1 MEEYNDD
8 YYMLEYLI
16 KPRHLT
22 WEALRGIFNIFYGSS
37 EDPERKLFLFE
48 QQYPNFCF
56 SLIFCGDTSFSEYT
70 WKVRD
75 SSIDNDNNCGQD
87 KISTFDKVRDTS
99 CHLKFGLNH
108 LTWEA
113 RMRILSD
120 LQYTDC
126 LDITLFDF
134 DQHYPEFGVDVEF
147 FQCRDDLLGRWFWEV
162 YERSQTII
170 NGEEI
175 DKNNENNNENDEVTA
190 ETQTETP
197 TPPSQHENKNII
209 IIQDSVHFD
218 QPPQQQEQDPQPT
231 TVFPDPPEDPPS
243 LANVTKSSENKE
255 HSNDP
260 ADIPL
265 PPSPKASEK
274 TESQKNSNTNT
285 GWGIW

>member
-1 MEEYNDD
+1 MEEYNDE
-8 YYMLEYLI
+8 YYMLEYKI

-22 WEALRGIFNIFYGSS
+22 WEALQGIFNIFYGSS
-37 EDPERKLFLFE
+37 DDPERKLFLFE

-56 SLIFCGDTSFSEYT
+56 SLIFSGDTSFSEYT

-99 CHLKFGLNH
+99 CYLKFGLNH

-113 RMRILSD
+113 RTRILSD

-126 LDITLFDF
+126 SDIALFDF

-147 FQCRDDLLGRWFWEV
+147 FQCRDDLIGRWFWEV

-170 NGEEI
+170 NGEV
-175 DKNNENNNENDEVTA
+175 NENKEVTT

-209 IIQDSVHFD
+209 LIQDSVHFD
-218 QPPQQQEQDPQPT
+218 QSPQQQKQDPQPT
-231 TVFPDPPEDPPS
+231 AVFPDPPEDPPS
-243 LANVTKSSENKE
+243 LANVTTPTPTESSENKE

-274 TESQKNSNTNT
+274 TESQENSNTNT